1 VIGRAAG
8 LGMGRIGVAG
18 VAALCGALAAA
29 PYLLSLSGSS
39 SSLILVY
46 LAQLPLFLAGLW
58 GGLNAAAL
66 AGLAASIVLLAV
78 SNITAVGLFAALI
91 VVPVVLLVRQA
102 LLARPT
108 AEGGTEWYPPGLLAA
123 WLTGLGLAGIGAAL
137 ILLGGPDGMQASL
150 REALAP
156 ALDRLFEED
165 IPERD
170 ELAGLLAMIMPGVI
184 AASWMVMTLTNGTL
198 AQGLLARFGANW
210 RPSPDIAALSLPLW
224 IPASLV
230 LAAAATA
237 FGGTS
242 RFLGVNVMIALAVPF
257 CLAGLAVLHAM
268 ARRLPRPAFLLVGFY
283 VLAGLFGWP
292 LLLAIVLGLVDAS
305 LGVRRRLP
313 ALRPIGGRNAG

>member
-1 VIGRAAG
+1 
-8 LGMGRIGVAG
+8 MGRIGLAG
-18 VAALCGALAAA
+18 VAALCGALAAS

-58 GGLNAAAL
+58 GGVNVAAL
-66 AGLAASIVLLAV
+66 AGLAASIVLLAA
-78 SNITAVGLFAALI
+78 SNLMAIALFAALI

-102 LLARPT
+102 LLARAT

-137 ILLGGPDGMQASL
+137 ILLGGPDGIQASL

-165 IPERD
+165 IPDRE
-170 ELAGLLAMIMPGVI
+170 ELASLLAMIMPGVV
-184 AASWMVMTLTNGTL
+184 AASWMAMTLTNGTL

-210 RPSPDIAALSLPLW
+210 RPSPDLAALTLPLW
-224 IPASLV
+224 IPTSFV

-237 FGGTS
+237 FGETS
-242 RFLGVNVMIALAVPF
+242 RFVGVNVMIALAVPL

-268 ARRLPRPAFLLVGFY
+268 ARRLPRPAVLLAGFY

-292 LLLAIVLGLVDAS
+292 LLIAIVLGLLDAS
-305 LGVRRRLP
+305 LGVRRRLSK
-313 ALRPIGGRNAG
+313 LRSIGGRNAG